1 MVSEEK
7 ELFDYVYKN
16 YVCIEGVLTNKNT
29 GKQYTCTNKG
39 GYNRV
44 NIKGKLYYVHR
55 VVWFLVMGE
64 WPKTMLD
71 HIDQNKQN
79 NRFEN
84 LREVTQTGNSFNSKL
99 RKDNTTGV
107 RGLSYDKRDN
117 LWYATIE
124 VFGEYAFSKG
134 FKDKDATVQAL
145 IEHQNKVKEML
156 YHAN

>member
-1 MVSEEK
+1 MVSES

-16 YVCIEGVLTNKNT
+16 YCVIEGVLTNKNT

-44 NIKGKLYYVHR
+44 YIKGKLYYVHR
-55 VVWFLVMGE
+55 VVWLLVMGE

-84 LREVTQTGNSFNSKL
+84 LREVTQTGNSFNSKV
-99 RKDNTTGV
+99 RKDNTTGM
-107 RGLSYDKRDN
+107 RGLKYDKRDD
-117 LWYATIE
+117 LWYACVE
-124 VFGEYAFSKG
+124 VFGEVFFRKG
-134 FKDKDATVQAL
+134 FKKREDAKKHL
-145 IEHQNKVKEML
+145 IEHQNYVKDML